1 MNLSHFILVK
11 KLIEL
16 QKYTFQDDPDA
27 VGEVTKKLYGDLC
40 SQLHLT
46 SLLPCLVDL
55 CRSLCGIMQSYKSIY
70 NWHVNQD
77 SCGTQEYV
85 LKKLSNGFPR
95 IWQDVQTKVKLTY
108 CKSKFTRK
116 YPLCGYFLGVLKH
129 TNAWD
134 RLWGGDVFLRLYI
147 RSSASP
153 CLTAV

>member
-1 MNLSHFILVK
+1 MQHYSLSAPLNSSHFILVK

-108 CKSKFTRK
+108 WKA
-116 YPLCGYFLGVLKH
+116 PP
-129 TNAWD
+129 AP
-134 RLWGGDVFLRLYI
+134 
-147 RSSASP
+147 SP
-153 CLTAV
+153 PPKKK

>member
-1 MNLSHFILVK
+1 MQHYSLSALLNLSHFILVK

-95 IWQDVQTKVKLTY
+95 IWQDVQTKVKLTSMKIY
-108 CKSKFTRK
+108 HS
-116 YPLCGYFLGVLKH
+116 
-129 TNAWD
+129 W
-134 RLWGGDVFLRLYI
+134 I
-147 RSSASP
+147 SI
-153 CLTAV
+153 